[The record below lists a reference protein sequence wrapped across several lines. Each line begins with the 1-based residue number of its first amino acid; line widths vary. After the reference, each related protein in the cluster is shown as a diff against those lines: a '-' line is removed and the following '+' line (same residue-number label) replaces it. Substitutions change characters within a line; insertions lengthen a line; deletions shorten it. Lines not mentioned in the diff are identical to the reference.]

1 MQVYNIRVET
11 VNKMSTEV
19 DEYDFCFSFVKTVS
33 EMSINIDVS
42 RNKASELNKTV
53 SEMSTDSDM

>member
-1 MQVYNIRVET
+1 MIFV
-11 VNKMSTEV
+11 SL
-19 DEYDFCFSFVKTVS
+19 FVKTVS

-53 SEMSTDSDM
+53 SEMSADSDM